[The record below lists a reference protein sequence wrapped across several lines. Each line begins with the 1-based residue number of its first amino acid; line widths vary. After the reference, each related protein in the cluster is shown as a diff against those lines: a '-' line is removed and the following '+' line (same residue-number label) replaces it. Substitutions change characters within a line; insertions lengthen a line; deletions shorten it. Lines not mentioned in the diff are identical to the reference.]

1 MPSTPSPES
10 TTAAMLAS
18 TNPANG
24 DFIGTV
30 PVTPAEWIPR
40 IVEEARE
47 AATGWRALSFEE
59 RGALLIQ
66 GGEMLMGKAEA
77 LGELL
82 SREMGKTRASGRGEV
97 KSSGKSIQ
105 GKVARVS
112 AALAPHTTTK
122 HGVATTVVHDP
133 VGVCGVI
140 APWNYPMNMI
150 QWMVV
155 PALMAGNAVV
165 LKPSEETPLIA
176 QAFVDTLNEFLPPG
190 ILRIVHGRDGQGR
203 ALVNSTVDL
212 IAFTGSRAVGVHSMA
227 AAATSM
233 KRLILELGGKD
244 PLLVLKGADVQ
255 AAADFAVSNSFDNTG
270 QMCVSTERVLVHQS
284 LADEFE
290 NKVVAAAK
298 QHRAGPW
305 DEDGVTMGPMI
316 HGTQRAHVLSQLI
329 DAVSQGAR
337 LLLGTTT
344 PRKFFVDPTVITGVT
359 DEMDIAKEETFG
371 PVVSI
376 SRFTDTQKAI
386 RSANAG
392 PYGLGA
398 VVFGATQAAEEA
410 AAQLNAGMI
419 GINRSIFGVG
429 DVPWV
434 GAKQSGF
441 GYHGSPDGW
450 RQFSQTR
457 VISRVE

>member
-1 MPSTPSPES
+1 
-10 TTAAMLAS
+10 
-18 TNPANG
+18 
-24 DFIGTV
+24 
-30 PVTPAEWIPR
+30 
-40 IVEEARE
+40 
-47 AATGWRALSFEE
+47 
-59 RGALLIQ
+59 
-66 GGEMLMGKAEA
+66 
-77 LGELL
+77 
-82 SREMGKTRASGRGEV
+82 
-97 KSSGKSIQ
+97 
-105 GKVARVS
+105 
-112 AALAPHTTTK
+112 
-122 HGVATTVVHDP
+122 
-133 VGVCGVI
+133 
-140 APWNYPMNMI
+140 
-150 QWMVV
+150 
-155 PALMAGNAVV
+155 
-165 LKPSEETPLIA
+165 
-176 QAFVDTLNEFLPPG
+176 
-190 ILRIVHGRDGQGR
+190 
-203 ALVNSTVDL
+203 
-212 IAFTGSRAVGVHSMA
+212 
-227 AAATSM
+227 
-233 KRLILELGGKD
+233 
-244 PLLVLKGADVQ
+244 
-255 AAADFAVSNSFDNTG
+255 
-270 QMCVSTERVLVHQS
+270 
-284 LADEFE
+284 
-290 NKVVAAAK
+290 
-298 QHRAGPW
+298 
-305 DEDGVTMGPMI
+305 MI